1 MITVYT
7 AVVVIRNLAA
17 VSLSEYQ
24 PCQII
29 ICALRTSAKDDCF
42 YHCIYLDMTRPTKTL
57 MRLTV
62 PWPKLDNAIKTLRYD
77 F

>member
-1 MITVYT
+1 MLAMYT
-7 AVVVIRNLAA
+7 AVLVIRNLAA
-17 VSLSEYQ
+17 VALSEYH

-42 YHCIYLDMTRPTKTL
+42 YHCIDLDMTRPTKKL

-62 PWPKLDNAIKTLRYD
+62 PWPTLDNAIKTLRYD